1 MRKTNIVIFLLLLIA
16 LFFFS
21 IYFIFNHTLNKEI
34 INPNKV
40 IISLPYGTSTDKI
53 VKIFNENG
61 YFEPDWLF
69 KIILKY
75 EYKKRKR
82 FIEAGTYE
90 IPESISNK
98 DLIEKLFS
106 KELIT
111 HNRLTIIEGSNI
123 FQVAHQFHNQLNIDS
138 LKVINLLQSPVFA
151 KKLGLNVNTLEGY
164 LMPETYFFLNN
175 TPVEKIIELLVRKQ
189 LDILKTIK
197 ENKNINLSDYNILK
211 LASIIQAET
220 SVVDEMPLI
229 SSVYHNRLQRGML
242 LQADPTI
249 LYFIYP
255 RKTITKSDLNLN
267 NPYNTYKNFGLPPT
281 PINSPGRNAI
291 YAAINPE
298 NTTFYYFV
306 AKMDSTKTHFFASN
320 YSEHL
325 LNVKKYLKNK

>member
-1 MRKTNIVIFLLLLIA
+1 VRKTNILIFLLLVIA

-53 VKIFNENG
+53 VEIFNENG

-90 IPESISNK
+90 IPETISNK

-111 HNRLTIIEGSNI
+111 QNRLTIIEGSNI
-123 FQVAHQFHNQLNIDS
+123 FQVAHQFHIQLNIDS
-138 LKVINLLQSPVFA
+138 LKVIDLLQSPVFA

-175 TPVEKIIELLVRKQ
+175 TPVEKILELLVRKQ

-197 ENKNINLSDYNILK
+197 ENKNTNLSL
-211 LASIIQAET
+211 T
-220 SVVDEMPLI
+220 
-229 SSVYHNRLQRGML
+229 
-242 LQADPTI
+242 
-249 LYFIYP
+249 
-255 RKTITKSDLNLN
+255 
-267 NPYNTYKNFGLPPT
+267 LPK
-281 PINSPGRNAI
+281 
-291 YAAINPE
+291 
-298 NTTFYYFV
+298 F
-306 AKMDSTKTHFFASN
+306 
-320 YSEHL
+320 
-325 LNVKKYLKNK
+325 

>member
-1 MRKTNIVIFLLLLIA
+1 MIA

-53 VKIFNENG
+53 VEIFNENG

-90 IPESISNK
+90 IPETISNK

-111 HNRLTIIEGSNI
+111 QNRLTIIEGSNI
-123 FQVAHQFHNQLNIDS
+123 FQVAHQFHIQLNIDS
-138 LKVINLLQSPVFA
+138 LKVIDLLQSPVFA

-175 TPVEKIIELLVRKQ
+175 TPVEKILELLVRKQ

-197 ENKNINLSDYNILK
+197 ENKNTNLSDYNILK

-220 SVVDEMPLI
+220 SVIDEMPLI

-298 NTTFYYFV
+298 KTTFYYFV

-325 LNVKKYLKNK
+325 LNVKKYLKNKEQ